1 MPTKVYECDY
11 RNAIIILPNGK
22 NVKFNDR
29 CSNRNGSVYAT
40 NDAEEIKSIEEDN
53 LFKNGLIRLIE
64 TREDKVEV
72 DKDVKVYENI
82 KTLQEAILI
91 LKQECTAQNIEY
103 RGGRQKES
111 VLDCAKSLKI
121 SFHNL

>member
-11 RNAIIILPNGK
+11 RNAIIVLPNGK

-40 NDAEEIKSIEEDN
+40 NDEKEIKFIENDN

-72 DKDVKVYENI
+72 DKDVKVYKNI
-82 KTLQEAILI
+82 KTVQEAILV
-91 LKQECTAQNIEY
+91 LKQECASLNIEY
-103 RGGRQKES
+103 RGGREKES
-111 VLDCAKSLKI
+111 VLDYAKSLKI
-121 SFHNL
+121 SFPNL